1 MLYIVELDYHS
12 RAFINII
19 TSFEHIKNIS
29 NFYQV
34 ELQALN
40 LWLSRSTLNSISNYF
55 IVFRLEFTF
64 CIIL

>member
-1 MLYIVELDYHS
+1 MLYIVELDYHI
-12 RAFINII
+12 RAFINIV

-40 LWLSRSTLNSISNYF
+40 LWLSRARTSTQSHIISSY
-55 IVFRLEFTF
+55 LD
-64 CIIL
+64 